1 MERPEIAFIGDA
13 DSVQGFRALGV
24 EALVPESAE
33 EAVRLFRER
42 VRNGT
47 AVILVVEDLLDALG
61 EEIAATAE
69 APLPAVVVVP
79 GISGGQ
85 GRAGEVIRRMVIRAV
100 GVDLGS
106 DEEA

>member
-1 MERPEIAFIGDA
+1 MTRPAIAFIGDA

-24 EALVPESAE
+24 EALVPTSAE

-61 EEIAATAE
+61 EEIAATAD
-69 APLPAVVVVP
+69 APLPAVVVLP
-79 GISGGQ
+79 GITGSQ
-85 GRAGEVIRRMVIRAV
+85 GRATEVIRRLVIRAV
-100 GVDLGS
+100 GVDLGAE
-106 DEEA
+106 EEA